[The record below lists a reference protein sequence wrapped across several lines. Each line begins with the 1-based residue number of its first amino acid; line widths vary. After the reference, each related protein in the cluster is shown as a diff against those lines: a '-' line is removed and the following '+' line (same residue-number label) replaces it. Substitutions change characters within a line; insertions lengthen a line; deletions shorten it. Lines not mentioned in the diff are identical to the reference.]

1 MRQAKEQI
9 SLRVRAVQST
19 IIKPGLSR
27 ASTQPHSQ
35 NTFTGARAKGSAS
48 VEAPIPI
55 LSVFEKKCNFFFLFE
70 LGQSMYY
77 KIAYAK
83 CEVK

>member
-55 LSVFEKKCNFFFLFE
+55 LSVFEKKCNFFFYLSWDKACITR
-70 LGQSMYY
+70 LHMRN
-77 KIAYAK
+77 AK
-83 CEVK
+83 